1 MPQVNRSAL
10 VMYSAKQ
17 MYQLVNDVKAYPEF
31 LPGCV
36 NSEIIKQ
43 GPASMV
49 AEVGVAKAGIRNKF
63 VTENTLT
70 ENQSIHMNLV
80 DGPFKSLSGVWQFVP
95 LDEQAC
101 KVALDLHF
109 EFSNKLIAA
118 AFGRVFNELAG
129 NMVQAFVDRAKQV
142 Y

>member
-10 VMYSAKQ
+10 VMYSAEQ

-36 NSEIIKQ
+36 NSEIIQQ
-43 GPASMV
+43 GPLTMV

-63 VTENTLT
+63 VTENTLS

-80 DGPFKSLSGVWQFVP
+80 DGPFKSLSGVWQFIP

-101 KVALDLHF
+101 KVALDLNF

>member
-10 VMYSAKQ
+10 VMYSAEQ

-36 NSEIIKQ
+36 NSEIIQQ

-63 VTENTLT
+63 VTENTLL

-80 DGPFKSLSGVWQFVP
+80 DGPFKSLSGIWQFVP

-101 KVALDLHF
+101 KVALDLNF
-109 EFSNKLIAA
+109 EFSNRLIAA

>member
-10 VMYSAKQ
+10 VMCSTEQ

-36 NSEIIKQ
+36 NSEIIQQ
-43 GPASMV
+43 GPLTMV

-63 VTENTLT
+63 VTENTLS

-80 DGPFKSLSGVWQFVP
+80 DGPFKSLSGVWQFIP

-101 KVALDLHF
+101 KVALDLNF

>member
-1 MPQVNRSAL
+1 
-10 VMYSAKQ
+10 MYSAKQ

-36 NSEIIKQ
+36 NSEIIQQ
-43 GPASMV
+43 GPSSMV

-63 VTENTLT
+63 VTENTLS

-80 DGPFKSLSGVWQFVP
+80 DGPFKSLSGVWQFIP

-101 KVALDLHF
+101 KVALDLNF
-109 EFSNKLIAA
+109 EFSNRLIAA

>member
-10 VMYSAKQ
+10 VMYSAEQ

-36 NSEIIKQ
+36 NSEIIQQ
-43 GPASMV
+43 GPSSMV

-63 VTENTLT
+63 VTENTLS

-80 DGPFKSLSGVWQFVP
+80 DGPFKSLSGVWQFIP

-101 KVALDLHF
+101 KVALDLNF
-109 EFSNKLIAA
+109 EFSNRLIAA

>member
-10 VMYSAKQ
+10 VMYSAEQ
-17 MYQLVNDVKAYPEF
+17 MYRLVNDVAAYPEF

-36 NSEIIKQ
+36 GATIKQ
-43 GPASMV
+43 QTGDQMV
-49 AEVGVAKAGIRNKF
+49 AEVAVAKAGIRNSF
-63 VTENTLT
+63 TTENTL
-70 ENQSIHMNLV
+70 EDGRSISMTLV
-80 DGPFKSLSGVWQFVP
+80 DGPFKALAGIWRFTA

-101 KVALDLHF
+101 KVELDLQF
-109 EFSNKLIAA
+109 EFSSSLIAA

-129 NMVQAFVDRAKQV
+129 NMVNAFVERAKQV

>member
-36 NSEIIKQ
+36 NSEIIQQ
-43 GPASMV
+43 GPLTMV

-63 VTENTLT
+63 VTENTLS

-80 DGPFKSLSGVWQFVP
+80 DGPFKSLSGVWQFIP

-101 KVALDLHF
+101 KVALDLNF

>member
-10 VMYSAKQ
+10 VMYSAEQ

-36 NSEIIKQ
+36 NSEIIQQ
-43 GPASMV
+43 GPSSMV

-63 VTENTLT
+63 VTENTLS

-80 DGPFKSLSGVWQFVP
+80 DGPFKSLSGVWQFIP

-101 KVALDLHF
+101 KVALDLNF